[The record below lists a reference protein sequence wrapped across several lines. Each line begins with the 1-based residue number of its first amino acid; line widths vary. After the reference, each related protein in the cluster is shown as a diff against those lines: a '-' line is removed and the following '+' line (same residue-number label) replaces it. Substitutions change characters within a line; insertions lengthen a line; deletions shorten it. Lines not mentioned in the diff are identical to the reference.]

1 MQKTTLFIVLVI
13 LFASCTDIFFESPQP
28 LFGENVSEIPE
39 DFQGKFNVNRGPYI
53 FDTIYLDITDNT
65 ITFNGI
71 DYTISDS
78 NFVVKSWGNYL
89 FLNFKDLTQKWQLL
103 TILSAPYSLNNTL
116 LEMNSSTIDVG
127 RFNNVDTISADTT
140 NPNSYTKYILNEVNT
155 LQFHYL
161 LRMSSKTQL
170 NLIRSEELIEIDE
183 EIEDE
188 ESQESDIE
196 ENSTTEE

>member
-1 MQKTTLFIVLVI
+1 MQKISLFTLLVI
-13 LFASCTDIFFESPQP
+13 LFTSCSDILFTSPQP
-28 LFGENVSEIPE
+28 SFAKNSSDISE
-39 DFQGKFNVNRGPYI
+39 DFQGKFNVDKGLYPS
-53 FDTIYLDITDNT
+53 DTLNITDNT

-71 DYTISDS
+71 DYTISDD

-89 FLNFKDLTQKWQLL
+89 FLNLKDSTQKWQLL
-103 TILSAPYSLNNTL
+103 TILSAPHSLNNTL

-127 RFNNVDTISADTT
+127 RFNNVDTIAADTT

-161 LRMSSKTQL
+161 LRMSSKSQIDL
-170 NLIRSEELIEIDE
+170 MRLEEVIVVEE

-188 ESQESDIE
+188 EFPESDIE
-196 ENSTTEE
+196 ENLTTEE

>member
-1 MQKTTLFIVLVI
+1 MQKITLFTLLVI
-13 LFASCTDIFFESPQP
+13 LFTSCTDIFFTSPQP
-28 LFGENVSEIPE
+28 SFAKNSSDISE
-39 DFQGKFNVNRGPYI
+39 DFQGKFNVDRSPYTS
-53 FDTIYLDITDNT
+53 DTLNITDNT

-71 DYTISDS
+71 DYTISNN

-89 FLNFKDLTQKWQLL
+89 FLNLKDSTERWQLL
-103 TILSAPYSLNNTL
+103 TVLSAPYSSNNTL

-127 RFNNVDTISADTT
+127 RFNNIDTIAADTT

-161 LRMSSKTQL
+161 LRMSSKSQFD
-170 NLIRSEELIEIDE
+170 LIRLEEVIAVEE

-188 ESQESDIE
+188 ESLESDIE
-196 ENSTTEE
+196 EHLTTE

>member
-1 MQKTTLFIVLVI
+1 MQKISLFTLLVI
-13 LFASCTDIFFESPQP
+13 LFTSCSDILFTSPQP
-28 LFGENVSEIPE
+28 SFAKNSSDISK
-39 DFQGKFNVNRGPYI
+39 DFQGKFNVDRGLYPS
-53 FDTIYLDITDNT
+53 DTLNITDNT

-71 DYTISDS
+71 DYTISDD

-89 FLNFKDLTQKWQLL
+89 FLNLKDSTERWQLL
-103 TILSAPYSLNNTL
+103 TVLSAPYSSNNTL

-127 RFNNVDTISADTT
+127 RFNNVDTIAADTT

-161 LRMSSKTQL
+161 LRMSSKSQIDL
-170 NLIRSEELIEIDE
+170 MRLEEVIAVEE

-188 ESQESDIE
+188 ESLESDIE